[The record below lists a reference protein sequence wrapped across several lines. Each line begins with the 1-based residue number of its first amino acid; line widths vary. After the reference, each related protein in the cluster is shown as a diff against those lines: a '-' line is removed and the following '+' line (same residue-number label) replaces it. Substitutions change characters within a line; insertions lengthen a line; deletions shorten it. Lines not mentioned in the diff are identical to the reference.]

1 MPDTLTALR
10 YCTCLELLS
19 FATLNHANG
28 LWLTTQARQTDCP
41 KVNISFSC
49 PSEDVKYFEITSI
62 LTSWLRDVQVW
73 VELVAAV
80 EMKDDLGCNHQY
92 VRHVLKS
99 LIFGGILG
107 KTQVSDVLLELDISS
122 QLQGLRIQQCQLQ
135 GLMVVL
141 VTRFKCL
148 FMVVCSIMNLD
159 PSINSIATS
168 NKELHTLA
176 LEQSKVSCFIH
187 STLHR
192 GEPLFIPRATRL
204 AIGNSFFASRNLWSV
219 VVQRPYHWLMQQG
232 LLIDG
237 DPYRRITGDQ
247 VTIEHPDRQLLY
259 FEVASFKRDRLDD
272 VSHIIRSTDPEDA
285 DDTLKCNRKWV
296 RNILRKLVAG
306 RILSRNKAGKILL
319 EPEMSCT
326 EIQFHLQRF

>member
-1 MPDTLTALR
+1 MPDTLT
-10 YCTCLELLS
+10 
-19 FATLNHANG
+19 
-28 LWLTTQARQTDCP
+28 ARQTDCP

-107 KTQVSDVLLELDISS
+107 KTQ
-122 QLQGLRIQQCQLQ
+122 LQ

-159 PSINSIATS
+159 PSINSSTS
-168 NKELHTLA
+168 Y
-176 LEQSKVSCFIH
+176 QQQ
-187 STLHR
+187 
-192 GEPLFIPRATRL
+192 RASYSR
-204 AIGNSFFASRNLWSV
+204 IGTV
-219 VVQRPYHWLMQQG
+219 
-232 LLIDG
+232 
-237 DPYRRITGDQ
+237 
-247 VTIEHPDRQLLY
+247 
-259 FEVASFKRDRLDD
+259 
-272 VSHIIRSTDPEDA
+272 
-285 DDTLKCNRKWV
+285 
-296 RNILRKLVAG
+296 
-306 RILSRNKAGKILL
+306 
-319 EPEMSCT
+319 
-326 EIQFHLQRF
+326 